1 MRATDADA
9 AGGDRTTPGGTD
21 RYRAKR
27 DAILAAAAAAINEGS
42 AKGMTFAD
50 VARRVGLNTTSVTY
64 YFRRKEDLAAAA
76 FEHTLDT
83 LAAMLDEAAAEPAPA
98 ERVRRFLRLNM
109 DRLARVDRGDAH
121 AFAVLSDL
129 RATEGEVRQRLMA
142 GWQRV
147 FRRTRDLWGPAATR
161 EAKDLHGAR
170 AHVLLENVFW
180 VPAWLGRYEPDQ
192 YARVED
198 RLMDVFR
205 HGLAG
210 PGRTWSPVP
219 LDLSHGEDVPGREA
233 FLLAATRLIN
243 ELGYRGASV
252 QRIASERGVTKGS
265 FYHHLDAKDDLVTA
279 CYRRS
284 FDTIASAQALADR
297 AGGDQWTRLSSA
309 VATLLDVQFSER
321 GPLLR
326 TTALSGLPPTVRAA
340 MVDRS
345 NRIARR
351 YAGTIM
357 DGVAEGSIRPVDA
370 LIAAQALMALQ
381 NAAFDMRKW
390 AGTMPRAR
398 AIRMYASTLLFGL
411 FDDAPLA
418 PRGSA

>member
-1 MRATDADA
+1 MQAPDTGA
-9 AGGDRTTPGGTD
+9 AGEEAGTK
-21 RYRAKR
+21 RFRAKR
-27 DAILAAAAAAINEGS
+27 DAILAAAAQAINEQS
-42 AKGMTFAD
+42 ARGMTFAD

-76 FEHTLDT
+76 FEHTLAT
-83 LAAMLDEAAAEPAPA
+83 LLAMLDEAAGEPDPPA
-98 ERVRRFLRLNM
+98 RVARFLSLNM
-109 DRLARVDRGDAH
+109 DRLRRIHDGEES

-129 RATEGEVRQRLMA
+129 RATEEPVRGRLMA

-147 FRRTRDLWGPAATR
+147 FRRTRGLWGEAATR
-161 EAKDLHGAR
+161 AQTDLNGAR

-180 VPAWLGRYEPDQ
+180 VPAWLNRYEPDQ
-192 YARVED
+192 FGRVEA

-205 HGLAG
+205 HGLAA
-210 PGRTWSPVP
+210 PGERWKPTL
-219 LDLSHGEDVPGREA
+219 LDLPHDDPVPGREA

-252 QRIASERGVTKGS
+252 QRIASELNVTKGS
-265 FYHHLDAKDDLVTA
+265 FYHHLDAKDDLVIA
-279 CYRRS
+279 CYERS
-284 FDTIASAQALADR
+284 FDTIGSAQAMADR
-297 AGGDQWTRLSSA
+297 AGESEWQRLSSA

-326 TTALSGLPPTVRAA
+326 TTALSGLPPGVRSA

-390 AGTMPRAR
+390 AGTMPRDR

-411 FDDAPLA
+411 FDDGAIA
-418 PRGSA
+418 AG

>member
-1 MRATDADA
+1 MQAPDTGA
-9 AGGDRTTPGGTD
+9 AAEEAGTK
-21 RYRAKR
+21 RFRAKR
-27 DAILAAAAAAINEGS
+27 DAILAAAAQAINEQS
-42 AKGMTFAD
+42 ARGMTFAD

-83 LAAMLDEAAAEPAPA
+83 LAAMLDEAAREPDPPA
-98 ERVRRFLRLNM
+98 RVARFLRLNM
-109 DRLARVDRGDAH
+109 DRLRRIQLGQET

-129 RATEGEVRQRLMA
+129 RATEDPVRGRLMA

-147 FRRTRDLWGPAATR
+147 FRRTRGLWGEAPGRAAT
-161 EAKDLHGAR
+161 DLNGAR

-180 VPAWLGRYEPDQ
+180 VPAWLNRYEPDQ
-192 YARVED
+192 FDRAEA

-205 HGLAG
+205 HGLAA
-210 PGRTWSPVP
+210 PGERWAPAI
-219 LDLSHGEDVPGREA
+219 LDLPHDDPVPGREA

-252 QRIASERGVTKGS
+252 QRIASELNVTKGS

-279 CYRRS
+279 CYKRS
-284 FDTIASAQALADR
+284 FDTIGAAQALAEH
-297 AGGDQWTRLSSA
+297 GGGSEWRRLSSA
-309 VATLLDVQFSER
+309 IATLLDVQFSKQ

-326 TTALSGLPPTVRAA
+326 TTALSGLPPQVRSA

-357 DGVAEGSIRPVDA
+357 DGMAEGSIRPVDA

-390 AGTMPRAR
+390 AGTMPRDR

-411 FDDAPLA
+411 FDDQAIQD
-418 PRGSA
+418 G